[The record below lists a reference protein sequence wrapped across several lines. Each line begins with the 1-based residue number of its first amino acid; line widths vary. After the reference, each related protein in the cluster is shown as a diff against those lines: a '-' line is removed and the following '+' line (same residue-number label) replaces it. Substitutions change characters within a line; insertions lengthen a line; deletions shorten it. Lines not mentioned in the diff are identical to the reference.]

1 MLNPSDPS
9 SPNPAEMADV
19 AQIWRSGGAFGAV
32 AFYEGAS
39 PGPERV
45 QVDLGYADCL
55 PLLGGGVWRD
65 PASAITAETMK

>member
-1 MLNPSDPS
+1 MLNPSDPNTQDS
-9 SPNPAEMADV
+9 AKIADI
-19 AQIWRSGGAFGAV
+19 AQILRGGGAFGAV
-32 AFYEGAS
+32 LFHEGAS